1 MEPVL
6 LTQAFGPCTR
16 WDNPFV
22 DELWPQFAVPRFP
35 QPPPRESDQFFK
47 LCQQKLWLH
56 FEPLAYSAWPCVD
69 QESSLQA
76 GTPTGLTLMSAHQIA
91 MDILEA
97 AEEARER
104 FLHGEAGT
112 GLSAEIFK

>member
-6 LTQAFGPCTR
+6 LSQAFGACTR
-16 WDNPFV
+16 WESPFA
-22 DELWPQFAVPRFP
+22 DELSPQFAALRFP
-35 QPPPRESDQFFK
+35 QPPPCESDQFFK
-47 LCQQKLWLH
+47 FCQQKLWLD
-56 FEPLAYSAWPCVD
+56 FEPLAFSAWACAG

-76 GTPTGLTLMSAHQIA
+76 GTQDGLTLMSAHQIA

-97 AEEARER
+97 AEDARER
-104 FLHGEAGT
+104 FLQLEAGI